1 MKRDTTA
8 FQHVVGERVRAI
20 ALLSSAMFSAQKQQ
34 IVSLAARHR
43 LVAVYENR
51 DFVEAGDLMSYG
63 PDYRDVYR
71 RAADI
76 VHRILRGTKPADLPV
91 EQPTKFELVINLK
104 TAKALGFD
112 HPAVAAASGGRG
124 DPVVDRRTFIGTL
137 TIGLLAAPLAAEA
150 QKSEKMVRV
159 GILGIGPAPSPQ
171 ELAKSV
177 STNPFWL
184 SMRQLGWVDGQ
195 NMVVERRFGES
206 ADQLRTG
213 AADLVRLKVDVL
225 FVSSAGLAKIFQLET
240 KTIPIVVGRA
250 DEDLVAAGLVDSL
263 ARPGGN
269 ITGSQL
275 LNDALIP
282 KRLELLKAL
291 VPNLSKVALLREDVT
306 TATLPQVRARYGE
319 EVAIAARNLGIEVHT
334 FVVRRADDLAAA
346 FLGMKK
352 NHDQGVVVMSPAFM
366 FVHRKAVIDLA
377 AAHRIAA
384 VYELRVF
391 VEPGGLMSYGVNASE
406 MQRRAAVYVDKIL
419 KGAKPAD
426 LPVEEPTQFEL
437 VINLKT
443 AKALGLTIPPSLL
456 LRADE
461 VIR

>member
-1 MKRDTTA
+1 MD
-8 FQHVVGERVRAI
+8 
-20 ALLSSAMFSAQKQQ
+20 
-34 IVSLAARHR
+34 
-43 LVAVYENR
+43 
-51 DFVEAGDLMSYG
+51 
-63 PDYRDVYR
+63 R
-71 RAADI
+71 RAFLA
-76 VHRILRGTKPADLPV
+76 GT
-91 EQPTKFELVINLK
+91 
-104 TAKALGFD
+104 G
-112 HPAVAAASGGRG
+112 AA
-124 DPVVDRRTFIGTL
+124 
-137 TIGLLAAPLAAEA
+137 LLAAPRAAEA
-150 QKSEKMVRV
+150 QKSEKKARV

-206 ADQLRTG
+206 AEQLRSG

-225 FVSSAGLAKIFQLET
+225 FVSGAGLAKILQQET

-250 DEDLVAAGLVDSL
+250 DNDLVAAGLVDSL

-275 LNDALIP
+275 LNDELIP

-291 VPNLSKVALLREDVT
+291 VPNLSKVAFLREDVT
-306 TATLPQVRARYGE
+306 ISALPQLSARFDQQ
-319 EVAIAARNLGIEVHT
+319 VAIAARSLGLEAHT
-334 FVVRRADDLAAA
+334 FIVRRAGDLAAA

-352 NHDQGVVVMSPAFM
+352 NHDQAVVVMSPAFM

-384 VYELRVF
+384 VYDLQVF
-391 VEPGGLMSYGVNASE
+391 VEAGGLMSYGVDVSE
-406 MQRRAAVYVDKIL
+406 MQRRAAFYVDKIL
-419 KGAKPAD
+419 KGTKPAD
-426 LPVEEPTQFEL
+426 LPIEQPTKFDL

-443 AKALGLTIPPSLL
+443 AKALGLTVPQSLL
-456 LRADE
+456 ARADQ
-461 VIR
+461 VIQ

>member
-1 MKRDTTA
+1 MDRRA
-8 FQHVVGERVRAI
+8 F
-20 ALLSSAMFSAQKQQ
+20 
-34 IVSLAARHR
+34 LACT
-43 LVAVYENR
+43 VAV
-51 DFVEAGDLMSYG
+51 
-63 PDYRDVYR
+63 
-71 RAADI
+71 
-76 VHRILRGTKPADLPV
+76 
-91 EQPTKFELVINLK
+91 
-104 TAKALGFD
+104 
-112 HPAVAAASGGRG
+112 
-124 DPVVDRRTFIGTL
+124 
-137 TIGLLAAPLAAEA
+137 LLAAPRAAEA
-150 QKSEKMVRV
+150 QKSEKMARV
-159 GILGIGPAPSPQ
+159 GILGIGPSPSPQ

-225 FVSSAGLAKIFQLET
+225 FVSSAGLAKILQLET

-250 DEDLVAAGLVDSL
+250 DNDLVAAGLVDSL

-275 LNDALIP
+275 LNDELIP

-306 TATLPQVRARYGE
+306 TSALPQILARYDQR
-319 EVAIAARNLGIEVHT
+319 VAIAARSLGIEVHT
-334 FVVRRADDLAAA
+334 FIVRRAGDLAAA

-352 NHDQGVVVMSPAFM
+352 NHDQGVVVTSPAFM

-384 VYELRVF
+384 IYDLQNF
-391 VEPGGLMSYGVNASE
+391 VESGGLMSYGVNIPE

-426 LPVEEPTQFEL
+426 LPVEQPTKFDL

-443 AKALGLTIPPSLL
+443 AKTLGLTIPPSLL
-456 LRADE
+456 LRVDE
-461 VIR
+461 VIQ

>member
-1 MKRDTTA
+1 LAPRTGPGREVKHVDNPEPCGILTA
-8 FQHVVGERVRAI
+8 SMGR
-20 ALLSSAMFSAQKQQ
+20 
-34 IVSLAARHR
+34 
-43 LVAVYENR
+43 
-51 DFVEAGDLMSYG
+51 
-63 PDYRDVYR
+63 YR
-71 RAADI
+71 REGQQEPDVAWSLRDQR
-76 VHRILRGTKPADLPV
+76 VMHRRVFL
-91 EQPTKFELVINLK
+91 
-104 TAKALGFD
+104 
-112 HPAVAAASGGRG
+112 
-124 DPVVDRRTFIGTL
+124 TL
-137 TIGLLAAPLAAEA
+137 LLLTAPLAAEA
-150 QKSEKMVRV
+150 QKARKMARV

-184 SMRQLGWVDGQ
+184 AMKELGWVDGQ

-206 ADQLRTG
+206 PDQLRAG

-225 FVSSAGLAKIFQLET
+225 FASSAGLAKILQLET

-250 DEDLVAAGLVDSL
+250 DNDLVAAGLVDSL

-275 LNDALIP
+275 LNDDLIP

-306 TATLPQVRARYGE
+306 TSALPQIFDRYDQR
-319 EVAIAARNLGIEVHT
+319 VAIAARSLGIEVHT
-334 FVVRRADDLAAA
+334 FIVRREGDLAAA

-352 NHDQGVVVMSPAFM
+352 NHDQGLLVTTPAFM
-366 FVHRKAVIDLA
+366 FKHRKVVIDLA
-377 AAHRIAA
+377 AQHRIPAI
-384 VYELRVF
+384 YELQVF
-391 VEPGGLMSYGVNASE
+391 VEPGGLISYGVNTSE

-426 LPVEEPTQFEL
+426 LPIEEPTKFEL

-443 AKALGLTIPPSLL
+443 AKALGLTIPQSLL
-456 LRADE
+456 LQADE
-461 VIR
+461 VIQ

>member
-1 MKRDTTA
+1 M
-8 FQHVVGERVRAI
+8 
-20 ALLSSAMFSAQKQQ
+20 
-34 IVSLAARHR
+34 
-43 LVAVYENR
+43 
-51 DFVEAGDLMSYG
+51 
-63 PDYRDVYR
+63 
-71 RAADI
+71 
-76 VHRILRGTKPADLPV
+76 
-91 EQPTKFELVINLK
+91 
-104 TAKALGFD
+104 
-112 HPAVAAASGGRG
+112 
-124 DPVVDRRTFIGTL
+124 DRRTFMGTL
-137 TIGLLAAPLAAEA
+137 TLALMVAPLAAEA
-150 QKSEKMVRV
+150 QKSEKIARV
-159 GILGIGPAPSPQ
+159 GILGIGPTPSPQ

-184 SMRQLGWVDGQ
+184 SMRQLGWVDGR

-206 ADQLRTG
+206 AEQLRAG
-213 AADLVRLKVDVL
+213 AAALVHVKVDVL
-225 FVSSAGLAKIFQLET
+225 FVSSAGLAKILQRET

-291 VPNLSKVALLREDVT
+291 LPNLSRVALLREDVT
-306 TATLPQVRARYGE
+306 TSVLPQIRARYDE
-319 EVAIAARNLGIEVHT
+319 EVAIAARNLGIEAHM
-334 FVVRRADDLAAA
+334 FVVRRAEDLAPA

-352 NHDQGVVVMSPAFM
+352 KRDQGVVVMSPAFM

-384 VYELRVF
+384 VYDLRVF
-391 VEPGGLMSYGVNASE
+391 VEPGGLMSYGVNTFE

-426 LPVEEPTQFEL
+426 LPVEQPTRFEL
-437 VINLKT
+437 LFNLKT
-443 AKALGLTIPPSLL
+443 AKALSLTIPPSVLH
-456 LRADE
+456 RADQIVE
-461 VIR
+461 

>member
-1 MKRDTTA
+1 M
-8 FQHVVGERVRAI
+8 
-20 ALLSSAMFSAQKQQ
+20 
-34 IVSLAARHR
+34 IV
-43 LVAVYENR
+43 
-51 DFVEAGDLMSYG
+51 M
-63 PDYRDVYR
+63 
-71 RAADI
+71 RAALA
-76 VHRILRGTKPADLPV
+76 VAL
-91 EQPTKFELVINLK
+91 
-104 TAKALGFD
+104 ALGVLASP
-112 HPAVAAASGGRG
+112 PAV
-124 DPVVDRRTFIGTL
+124 
-137 TIGLLAAPLAAEA
+137 EA
-150 QKSEKMVRV
+150 QKSEKMARV
-159 GILGIGPAPSPQ
+159 GILGLGPVPSPQ
-171 ELAKSV
+171 DLATSV
-177 STNPFWL
+177 STNPFWIA
-184 SMRQLGWVDGQ
+184 MRQLGWVDGQ

-206 ADQLRTG
+206 VDQFRTG

-225 FVSSAGLAKIFQLET
+225 FVSSAGLAKILQMET

-250 DEDLVAAGLVDSL
+250 DENLVAAGLVESL

-275 LNDALIP
+275 LNDDLIP

-306 TATLPQVRARYGE
+306 TSVLPLMPAQYGE
-319 EVAIAARNLGIEVHT
+319 QVAIAARSLGVEIHT
-334 FVVRRADDLAAA
+334 FIVRRAGDLAAV

-352 NHDQGVVVMSPAFM
+352 NHDQAVVVMSPAFM
-366 FVHRKAVIDLA
+366 FVHRRAVLDLA

-384 VYELRVF
+384 IYELRVF

-426 LPVEEPTQFEL
+426 LPIEQPTKFEL

-461 VIR
+461 IIQ